1 MPSSCCAIGCV
12 SRYSK
17 DKGVKLFRFP
27 IGKKQREA
35 WIRAIWREKWIPNDY
50 SRICQLHFISGRPS
64 RDSNDPDF
72 VPTVFSFSKEN
83 DEGTCSKKTARHDRF
98 LRRRLMNMTNP
109 VLRSIQVSGE
119 SVPTEQESREHSC
132 SEDSE
137 SVSELFCQTLVY
149 KRSSWY
155 VITITSPRIH
165 LHVCVCV

>member
-35 WIRAIWREKWIPNDY
+35 WIREIRREKWISNDY

-98 LRRRLMNMTNP
+98 LRRRLMRNMTNP

-119 SVPTEQESREHSC
+119 SVSTEQECREHSC

-137 SVSELFCQTLVY
+137 SVSELFCQTLVH
-149 KRSSWY
+149 KRSS
-155 VITITSPRIH
+155 
-165 LHVCVCV
+165 